1 MTTSLEWLA
10 DNFPEVDSL
19 AFYRDLFP
27 SGCLDKAGAFTK
39 GKYCG
44 IAVQVTKSGKAK
56 RFSLTDDLANLP
68 QILSSDD
75 FTVIS
80 PVSYAGKSQK
90 GENQRELYAF
100 AVDLDNLII
109 TPEGYPTGIAS
120 LFSQIEY
127 GEKRPETMIVPRPTY
142 VVASADNNVH
152 CYYMFE
158 QPLPLFKSN
167 KECLSRYK
175 SSLTATL
182 WNGYITND
190 SHDIQQEPIGQSMR
204 AVGSIRKDGTGR
216 VRAFLTGERVTVDW
230 LNQFTFVLR
239 DACQIKI
246 WDSPT
251 PRQKKVTSDGNYAAA
266 TKPWVYE
273 WYKEQLNTY
282 AAEGRRYFQIMV
294 LAVFARKCGIS
305 YEKVKQDALD
315 LVPMMDEKTKRPDNH
330 FTKKQA
336 LQACT
341 AYEKE
346 HFVLMKRETLMR
358 LSGVP
363 MKGNKR
369 NGRPQNLHLMIARGN
384 RAVLNSVGEGH
395 AHNAGRPSK
404 KAMVFEYLSRNPDAT
419 PEQVMRELG
428 ISRSTVYRWVKE
440 FRQQQAIQEE

>member
-10 DNFPEVDSL
+10 DNFPEVDPL

-27 SGCLDKAGAFTK
+27 KECLDKAGAFTK

-56 RFSLTDDLANLP
+56 RFSLTDELNNLP
-68 QILSSDD
+68 EILSSDD

-127 GEKRPETMIVPRPTY
+127 GEDNPEKRLVPRPTY
-142 VVASADNNVH
+142 VVASADNNIH

-175 SSLTATL
+175 STLTSVL
-182 WNGYITND
+182 WNGYVTND
-190 SHDIQQEPIGQSMR
+190 SNDIQQEPIGQSMR

-216 VRAFLTGERVTVDW
+216 VRAFLTGEKVAVDW
-230 LNQFTFVLR
+230 LNSFLITR
-239 DACQIKI
+239 RGDCKI
-246 WDSPT
+246 EIWNSPT
-251 PRQKKVTSDGNYAAA
+251 PREKTAKRDGDYAAA

-273 WYKEQLNTY
+273 WYKNQLDEY

-294 LAVFARKCGIS
+294 LAVFGRKCGIS
-305 YEKVKQDALD
+305 YDKVKQDALD
-315 LVPMMDEKTKRPDNH
+315 LVPMMDKKTKRPDNH
-330 FTKKQA
+330 FTNKQA

-346 HFVLMKRETLMR
+346 HFILMKRETLMR

-369 NGRPQNLHLMIARGN
+369 NGRPQSLHLMIARGN
-384 RAVLNSVGEGH
+384 RAVLNAVGEGH
-395 AHNAGRPSK
+395 ANNAGAPTK
-404 KAMVFEYLSRNPDAT
+404 KDKIVNFKIANPDMSNREIASALGVSRN
-419 PEQVMRELG
+419 
-428 ISRSTVYRWVKE
+428 TVNKWLKD
-440 FRQQQAIQEE
+440 FQEEQEK